1 MEKPA
6 TKRIWR
12 CVKYYLDLC
21 SAKAQAP
28 DTIRGKKAGLKKFY
42 IWCIQRDVHHIHQID
57 LDLMDSYMEYLNSYR
72 KSLDKKPLSLA
83 QKRNLLTF
91 VKTFVQ
97 TMHAKGLLDKNT
109 LEYIELP
116 KKGRPLPKAVFGA
129 EEVEKV
135 LAQALNFG
143 YRGVRDRVILEVFY
157 ATAIRRTELA
167 HLDVDDLDLSEQL
180 LRVNHGKGSK
190 ERIVPISQRACEW
203 TALYL
208 SKIRP
213 MVMFHGSDAALFLS
227 NRGKRFKPGNLS
239 DMVSRYVRLAG
250 LKRAG
255 SCHLFRHSTATIML
269 DNGADLRHVQELL
282 GHADISTTQIYT
294 HVSRSNL
301 SAKYQKY
308 HPSAQTDSGLFQ

>member
-1 MEKPA
+1 MQKPV
-6 TKRIWR
+6 TNRIWR
-12 CVKYYLDLC
+12 CVRYYLALC
-21 SAKAQAP
+21 AAKAQAP

-42 IWCIQRDVHHIHQID
+42 TWCITFGIHYIEQID
-57 LDLMDSYMEYLNSYR
+57 MDLMDSYMEYLNSYR
-72 KSLDKKPLSLA
+72 KSLDGKPLSIA

-116 KKGRPLPKAVFGA
+116 KKGRSLPKAVFSA
-129 EEVEKV
+129 EEVEKL
-135 LAQALNFG
+135 LAQPLNFG
-143 YRGVRDRVILEVFY
+143 YRGIRDRAIMEVFY
-157 ATAIRRTELA
+157 ATAIRRTELSS
-167 HLDVDDLDLSEQL
+167 LDIDDLDFSEQL

-190 ERIVPISQRACEW
+190 ERIVPISRRACEW

-213 MVMFHGSDAALFLS
+213 MISYHGSSSALFLS
-227 NRGKRFKPGNLS
+227 NGGERFKPGNLS
-239 DMVSRYVRLAG
+239 DMTSRYVRLAG

-294 HVSRSNL
+294 HVSRSKL
-301 SAKYQKY
+301 SAKYQQY
-308 HPSAQTDSGLFQ
+308 HPSAQSDSGLFQ